1 MIHHLFS
8 LSNIF
13 YFSFCIEPHFTYNAR
28 MARKKSTT
36 HHTFWTYELQNILAG
51 GILVTLGVLMFLA
64 TREASVFGRYLTQV
78 DMVLFGTYH
87 RLVAAPILVILGVMI
102 LVKKASWSISRFAG
116 ILLFYIAMTSLIGW
130 YTAVYAGDVYA
141 SFFNV
146 WSLLERFLGR
156 SSGFLFLIVLFF
168 ASLYLTLRISYR
180 TILSRVRDSVP
191 SMSRMREAIL
201 PTDDD
206 EDEVPVKRS
215 KTDDLYKK
223 KAEELERKIAELHKG
238 KKVETPV
245 HEPK

>member
-1 MIHHLFS
+1 
-8 LSNIF
+8 
-13 YFSFCIEPHFTYNAR
+13 
-28 MARKKSTT
+28 
-36 HHTFWTYELQNILAG
+36 
-51 GILVTLGVLMFLA
+51 MFLA

-116 ILLFYIAMTSLIGW
+116 ILLFYIAVSSLIGW
-130 YTAVYAGDVYA
+130 YTAVYAGDVYT
-141 SFFNV
+141 SFFNT

-180 TILSRVRDSVP
+180 TILSRMRDSVP
-191 SMSRMREAIL
+191 SVSRLREAIL

-206 EDEVPVKRS
+206 EDETPVRKS
-215 KTDDLYKK
+215 KTDDVYKK
-223 KAEELERKIAELHKG
+223 KAEELERKIAELHK
-238 KKVETPV
+238 
-245 HEPK
+245 

>member
-1 MIHHLFS
+1 
-8 LSNIF
+8 
-13 YFSFCIEPHFTYNAR
+13 
-28 MARKKSTT
+28 
-36 HHTFWTYELQNILAG
+36 
-51 GILVTLGVLMFLA
+51 MFLA
-64 TREASVFGRYLTQV
+64 TREASVFGRYLTQM
-78 DMVLFGTYH
+78 DIVLFGVYH
-87 RLVAAPILVILGVMI
+87 RWVAAPILVVLGIMI
-102 LVKKASWSISRFAG
+102 LVKKASWSMSRFAG
-116 ILLFYIAMTSLIGW
+116 ILLFYTAIVSLIGW
-130 YTAVYAGDVYA
+130 YTSVYASDSYA

-206 EDEVPVKRS
+206 EDEAPVRKS
-215 KTDDLYKK
+215 KTDDVYKK

-238 KKVETPV
+238 KKTEAPV